1 MLRASKRVLRPGGR
15 LAFTVVATVDS
26 PAPPATDA
34 SDGFILPAPIH
45 LPMVERAGF
54 HDVEE
59 TDITAAF
66 HSTAVRWLTA
76 AAELEEDLRSALG
89 DRVFEEKLASRRGTF
104 DAIESGD
111 LCRLLI
117 TAMV

>member
-1 MLRASKRVLRPGGR
+1 MRASRRVLRPGGR
-15 LAFTVVATVDS
+15 LAFSVVATVDP
-26 PAPPATDA
+26 PAPLAADA
-34 SDGFILPAPIH
+34 FGDFVSPAPIH
-45 LPMVERAGF
+45 VPMVERAGF
-54 HDVEE
+54 HEVEE

-76 AAELEEDLRSALG
+76 AAELEKDLRSALG
-89 DRVFEEKLASRRGTF
+89 DRVFEEKLASRQGTF

-117 TAMV
+117 TAMA